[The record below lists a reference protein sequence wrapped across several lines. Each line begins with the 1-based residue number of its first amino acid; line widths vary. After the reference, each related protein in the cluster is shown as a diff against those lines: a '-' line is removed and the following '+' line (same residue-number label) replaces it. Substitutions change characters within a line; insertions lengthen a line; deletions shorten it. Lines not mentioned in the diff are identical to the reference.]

1 MKLSFFD
8 FDETLF
14 KLPYNENTSY
24 MDNPYSLSPLKWSFE
39 AKQNIVDQ
47 YRIESNKKGVK
58 VILLSNR
65 TTNVIDSLKEFLNSQ
80 DMKFDYYLLIKGS
93 NGDRL
98 KSKRMEKL
106 IKKYPN
112 TTNIEYWEDK
122 DKHILD
128 VKSMI
133 QKYPNIDIKINK
145 VI

>member
-24 MDNPYSLSPLKWSFE
+24 MDNPHSLSPRKWSFE
-39 AKQNIVDQ
+39 AKQNIINQ
-47 YRIESNKKGVK
+47 YRVESNKKGVK

-65 TTNVIDSLKEFLNSQ
+65 TTNVIDYLKEFLNSQ

-93 NGDRL
+93 DGDRL

>member
-24 MDNPYSLSPLKWSFE
+24 MDNPYSLSPRKWSFE
-39 AKQNIVDQ
+39 AKQNIIDQ

-65 TTNVIDSLKEFLNSQ
+65 TTNVIDYLKEFLNSQ

-93 NGDRL
+93 DGDRL

-145 VI
+145 VT

>member
-8 FDETLF
+8 FDDTLF
-14 KLPYNENTSY
+14 KLPYTENTDY
-24 MDNPYSLSPLKWSFE
+24 MDNNGSLSPLKWTFE
-39 AKQNIVDQ
+39 PKQNIINQ
-47 YRIESNKKGVK
+47 YRVESNKKGVK

-80 DMKFDYYLLIKGS
+80 DIKFDYYRLIEGG

-98 KSKRMEKL
+98 KSKRMENL

-145 VI
+145 VT